1 MVVVDE
7 FDDVVGVSLSNDVCF
22 HLSILFS
29 SFLLIQ
35 HQEWQV
41 CKSDFNS
48 CRRKWKCCCRC
59 RVPNVQNS
67 WIKPDVEP
75 SYRILLHLMTFL
87 KISMIPIWNWTF
99 NVFINTEIDPKK
111 GWTKSIFIAH
121 LQLFLARVRR
131 PQGSKNRKRILRN
144 YFHSIFCAAIYRKP
158 RILMNHFQ
166 LCVHNE
172 QNALNSLRVQQLQI
186 AFFLI
191 IFILILHNDDFR
203 RFVLVSKFLFN
214 FSS

>member
-59 RVPNVQNS
+59 LVPNVQNS

-75 SYRILLHLMTFL
+75 SYRILLHLMTFQT
-87 KISMIPIWNWTF
+87 ITTIPIWNWTF

-111 GWTKSIFIAH
+111 
-121 LQLFLARVRR
+121 VE
-131 PQGSKNRKRILRN
+131 RN
-144 YFHSIFCAAIYRKP
+144 
-158 RILMNHFQ
+158 Q
-166 LCVHNE
+166 
-172 QNALNSLRVQQLQI
+172 
-186 AFFLI
+186 
-191 IFILILHNDDFR
+191 
-203 RFVLVSKFLFN
+203 
-214 FSS
+214 FSSLIYSSSWLEFADHKEVKIEKEFSEIISIPYFARRSIVNRES